1 MSSAN
6 VKIFATLFFA
16 LFTVVTGVGIV
27 VPLLPVYAHHLGASG
42 FYIGLIFSAF
52 SLSRTFLLPYFG
64 RWSDRRGRR
73 PFIVVGLAAYALISL
88 GFMWADDVNTLIFI
102 RFVQGMASAM
112 MMPVI
117 QAYAGE
123 ITPEGREGFSMG
135 LFNMAMFFGLS
146 LGPVLGGIINDRF
159 SLDAAFGTMGM
170 LSLLSFACCVALLP
184 PTDAEPAAH
193 RRSLPPVPWRILLKD
208 RGIIGLSLFRWSH
221 AASIGI
227 VWGFLPILGDRDFG
241 LSSSTIGILVML
253 GILISGLMH
262 LPMGMVAD
270 RVNKHR
276 LMVLGGSLLCLGMLL
291 YYAAGSKEA
300 LFAASIL
307 IGIGGGIS
315 MPALMALAVLKGGQ
329 NTAMGSVMSLITMAH
344 SLGMLCGAT
353 LAGVI
358 MDFLSLRLAFPVGAV
373 LVAAATL
380 FLLLVP
386 DRAEARAHVPLPLP
400 PVEP

>member
-1 MSSAN
+1 MTTMN
-6 VKIFATLFFA
+6 IRIFATLFLA

-42 FYIGLIFSAF
+42 VYIGLIFGAF
-52 SLSRTFLLPYFG
+52 SLSRTLLLPYFG

-73 PFIVVGLAAYALISL
+73 PFIVIGLAAYAVISL
-88 GFMWADDVNTLIFI
+88 AFIWAESVHSLIAI

-123 ITPEGREGFSMG
+123 ITPPGREGLSMG

-146 LGPVLGGIINDRF
+146 LGPVLGGIIKDRF
-159 SLDAAFGTMGM
+159 SLDAAFGAMGA
-170 LSLLSFACCVALLP
+170 LSLLSFVFCLILLP
-184 PTDAEPAAH
+184 PTENEPAAH
-193 RRSLPPVPWRILLKD
+193 HRSAPTVPWTLLLKD
-208 RGIIGLSLFRWSH
+208 RGIIGLALFRWSH
-221 AASIGI
+221 AAAIGI

-241 LSSSTIGILVML
+241 LSSATIGILVML
-253 GILISGLMH
+253 GVLISGLMH
-262 LPMGMVAD
+262 LPMGLVAD
-270 RVNKHR
+270 RMDKHR
-276 LMVLGGSLLCLGMLL
+276 LMVAGGVVICLAMLL
-291 YYAAGSKEA
+291 FYLAKSRTS
-300 LFAASIL
+300 LFCACAL
-307 IGIGGGIS
+307 IGIGGGIA

-353 LAGVI
+353 LAGVV
-358 MDFLSLRLAFPVGAV
+358 MDWLSLRIAFPVGAG

-380 FLLLVP
+380 FLFLVP
-386 DRAEARAHVPLPLP
+386 DRMQPSAGVPLPLP